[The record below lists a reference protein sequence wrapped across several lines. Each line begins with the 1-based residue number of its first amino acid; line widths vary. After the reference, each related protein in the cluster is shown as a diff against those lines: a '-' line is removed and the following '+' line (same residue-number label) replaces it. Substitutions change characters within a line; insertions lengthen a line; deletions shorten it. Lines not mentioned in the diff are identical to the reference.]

1 MRLSRGEWITLFLF
15 LFALSL
21 NVALMNDVIQRNL
34 GLCGDG
40 FDYGGRPQTPCEEEL
55 EEETDD

>member
-21 NVALMNDVIQRNL
+21 NVALMNDVIERNL

-40 FDYGGRPQTPCEEEL
+40 FAQKPCEDNI
-55 EEETDD
+55 EEEQHD